1 MRRFHRDRDKQPV
14 IDALIAD
21 GKGPFSQIWRIMIF
35 ASALG
40 FRIQS
45 RVPLKEAESNVAI
58 PPSVFANNC
67 SSWPGYA
74 FLINLVDT
82 SNPNIF
88 NNDDAADE
96 RRIRTL
102 EEYANGGLEYMRD
115 NLDSQNYSLDSV
127 CRLIAQLLKNEPNPD
142 QI

>member
-21 GKGPFSQIWRIMIF
+21 GKGPFSQIWQVMIF

-40 FRIQS
+40 FRIQKK
-45 RVPLKEAESNVAI
+45 VPLKEADSNVAI
-58 PPSVFANNC
+58 PPSVFSNNC
-67 SSWPGYA
+67 ASWPGYA
-74 FLINLVDT
+74 YLLNLVET
-82 SNPNIF
+82 SNPNVF
-88 NNDDAADE
+88 NNDDSADE
-96 RRIRTL
+96 RRIRLL
-102 EEYANGGLEYMRD
+102 EEYANGGLEHIRE

-127 CRLIAQLLKNEPNPD
+127 CRLIAQLLHKVPTTD